1 MVHLRR
7 VGDVEVYERL
17 RFVPLTVG
25 AAAAGV
31 VLAALPVFDPRYL
44 AFSAGLGLVLWLLW
58 AFAVWPRVT
67 VETDAVLVRNTFT
80 TTRFAFSALDGVA
93 SGFTL
98 DFLLRGGRRVRAWAV
113 PGQQNLA
120 MEAMRSADAHAS
132 GFQPVRRVS
141 ELTVGT
147 ATTPASQVAA
157 SIARRLAAAGAA
169 QVGVTDPPADAVR
182 RVNVIMI
189 AVTCLVV
196 FLAVVGIAGGAS

>member
-25 AAAAGV
+25 AAAAGI
-31 VLAALPVFDPRYL
+31 VLVLLPVFDTRYL
-44 AFSAGLGLVLWLLW
+44 GFSAGLGLVVWLLW

-67 VETDAVLVRNTFT
+67 VETDAVHVRNTFT
-80 TTRFAFSALDGVA
+80 TTRFALSALDGVT

-132 GFQPVRRVS
+132 RFQPVRRVA
-141 ELTVGT
+141 ELTVGS
-147 ATTPASQVAA
+147 ATTPAGQVAA
-157 SIARRLAAAGAA
+157 SIARRLAVAGAG

-196 FLAVVGIAGGAS
+196 VLAVAGIAGVAS

>member
-25 AAAAGV
+25 AGAAGI
-31 VLAALPVFDPRYL
+31 VLVLLPVFDPRYL
-44 AFSAGLGLVLWLLW
+44 GFSVGLGLVVWLLW

-67 VETDAVLVRNTFT
+67 VETDAVHVRNTFT
-80 TTRFAFSALDGVA
+80 TTTFAFSALDGVA

-113 PGQQNLA
+113 PGQQNLG

-132 GFQPVRRVS
+132 GFQPVRRVA
-141 ELTVGT
+141 ELTVGS
-147 ATTPASQVAA
+147 ATTPAGRVAA
-157 SIARRLAAAGAA
+157 SIARRLAVAGAERD
-169 QVGVTDPPADAVR
+169 GVADPGDAVR

-189 AVTCLVV
+189 VVTCLLVA
-196 FLAVVGIAGGAS
+196 LAVAGIAGGAS